1 MIDIRVLH
9 ELYVSDK
16 APVTD
21 RLKTLEIKKYQEIL
35 KTLHN
40 YCLVLSPPHEMKI
53 LSLLVKIS

>member
-21 RLKTLEIKKYQEIL
+21 RLKTLEIKKY
-35 KTLHN
+35 
-40 YCLVLSPPHEMKI
+40 
-53 LSLLVKIS
+53 